1 MRRLRAR
8 ATARSSAALESPLSW
23 MFLVSL
29 LTLALIWRL
38 YFTFIASV
46 GSCVEVIGFLLG
58 GLRDGPALLDLFT
71 LAFVAAGCLW
81 FVDMVRQH
89 KRRQSYWRRGFEA
102 LLIGFGLLSVLIW
115 NEYVRPASP
124 VGGATEAVR
133 GALARTHLF
142 FDEHVPLLDAQESV
156 VLHERGRD
164 EAGRTWEEAFD
175 PGVPGVDN
183 ADFPL
188 GIFKRPAS
196 ECLCW
201 DLREEEV
208 RRERSYLDWQRRY
221 AEMPDGVRNWYEE
234 RLAALPPSPVEEDWC
249 PAVRNLARYGV

>member
-1 MRRLRAR
+1 
-8 ATARSSAALESPLSW
+8 

-38 YFTFIASV
+38 YFTFVASV

-58 GLRDGPALLDLFT
+58 GLRHGPALLDLFT
-71 LAFVAAGCLW
+71 LAFVATGCLW

-102 LLIGFGLLSVLIW
+102 LLIGFGLLCVLTW
-115 NEYVRPASP
+115 NEYVRPAAP
-124 VGGATEAVR
+124 VSATTEAIR
-133 GALARTHLF
+133 SALGRTPF
-142 FDEHVPLLDAQESV
+142 FFEDHVPLLEAPESV
-156 VLHERGRD
+156 ILHEPGRD
-164 EAGRTWEEAFD
+164 EMGRAWQDAFD
-175 PGVPGVDN
+175 PGAPGVDD
-183 ADFPL
+183 ADFAL

-208 RRERSYLDWQRRY
+208 RRERSYLEWQLRY
-221 AEMPDGVRNWYEE
+221 AEMPAEVRGWYAE
-234 RLAALPPSPVEEDWC
+234 RLAELPPSPVEEDWC